1 MADKRELSRREL
13 RKKRR
18 IRNQILAYSSFC
30 VILVTL
36 LVGIVLGGRTLY
48 TYIEEKHQEKVLA
61 EELAA
66 MEESMSSAEAEE
78 DETEA
83 EEVVE
88 EYTEDDL
95 LKDMVDA
102 SIGEMSIEDR
112 VAGLFLTTPET
123 LTGVGK
129 VTVAGDG
136 MEKSLAEYA
145 VGGLVFTEKSVS
157 PLSLGQ
163 EKFGE
168 IVSGTVARSK
178 YPLFFILDNGEEVE
192 DVSGYGINMEFEDK
206 SGNESRSVF
215 RTAMLPE
222 LMNETTSEEAAGGL
236 TTALIVADSEEDIVA
251 ACLQAWENGADLLYV
266 PEKFA
271 EAYEGLLA
279 EIQGNSDREG
289 RLRDSM
295 ERIYRMKYA
304 NRANVEGE

>member
-13 RKKRR
+13 RRKRR
-18 IRNQILAYSSFC
+18 IRNQILAYISFC
-30 VILVTL
+30 VILVLL

-48 TYIEEKHQEKVLA
+48 THIEEKRQEKALA

-66 MEESMSSAEAEE
+66 MEESMSNAEAEE

-83 EEVVE
+83 EDVVE

-102 SIGEMSIEDR
+102 SIGEMTVEDR

-157 PLSLGQ
+157 PTSLGKD
-163 EKFGE
+163 KFGE

-192 DVSGYGINMEFEDK
+192 NVSDYGINMEFEDK

-222 LMNETTSEEAAGGL
+222 LMNETTSEEAAQGI
-236 TTALIVADSEEDIVA
+236 TTALILAENEEDIVA

-266 PEKFA
+266 PDRFA

-279 EIQGNSDREG
+279 EIQGNEDREG

>member
-13 RKKRR
+13 RRKRR
-18 IRNQILAYSSFC
+18 IRNQILAYISFC
-30 VILVTL
+30 VILVLL

-48 TYIEEKHQEKVLA
+48 THIEEKRQEKALA

-66 MEESMSSAEAEE
+66 MEESMSNAEAEE

-83 EEVVE
+83 EDVVE

-136 MEKSLAEYA
+136 MEKSLSEYA

-157 PLSLGQ
+157 PASLGE

-168 IVSGTVARSK
+168 IVSGTVTRSK

-192 DVSGYGINMEFEDK
+192 NVSAYGINMEFEDK
-206 SGNESRSVF
+206 SGNETRSVF

-222 LMNETTSEEAAGGL
+222 LMNETASEEAAQGIE
-236 TTALIVADSEEDIVA
+236 TALILAESEEDIVA
-251 ACLQAWENGADLLYV
+251 GCLQAWENGADMLYV
-266 PEKFA
+266 PEKFS
-271 EAYEGLLA
+271 EAYEGMVA
-279 EIQGNSDREG
+279 EIQGNEDREG
-289 RLRDSM
+289 RLRDSL
-295 ERIYRMKYA
+295 ERIYRIKYA
-304 NRANVEGE
+304 NRANVENE

>member
-13 RKKRR
+13 RRKRR
-18 IRNQILAYSSFC
+18 IRNQILAYISFC
-30 VILVTL
+30 VILVLL

-48 TYIEEKHQEKVLA
+48 THIEEKRQEKALA

-66 MEESMSSAEAEE
+66 MEESMSNAEAEE

-83 EEVVE
+83 EDVVE

-102 SIGEMSIEDR
+102 SIGEMTVEDR

-157 PLSLGQ
+157 PSSLGKD
-163 EKFGE
+163 KFGE

-192 DVSGYGINMEFEDK
+192 NVSDYGINMEFEDK

-222 LMNETTSEEAAGGL
+222 LMNETTSEEAAQGI
-236 TTALIVADSEEDIVA
+236 TTVLILAENEEDIVA

-266 PEKFA
+266 PDRFA

-279 EIQGNSDREG
+279 EIQGNEDREG

>member
-13 RKKRR
+13 RRKRR
-18 IRNQILAYSSFC
+18 IRNQILAYVSFC
-30 VILVTL
+30 VILTAL
-36 LVGIVLGGRTLY
+36 LLGVILGGRALY
-48 TYIEEKHQEKVLA
+48 MHINEKRQEKALA

-102 SIGEMSIEDR
+102 SIGEMSVEDR

-157 PLSLGQ
+157 PSALGK

-178 YPLFFILDNGEEVE
+178 YPLFFILDSGEEVE
-192 DVSGYGINMEFEDK
+192 NLSDYGINMEFEDK
-206 SGNESRSVF
+206 SGNESQSVF

-222 LMNETTSEEAAGGL
+222 LMNGTTSEEAAQGL
-236 TTALIVADSEEDIVA
+236 TTALIVAGSEEDIVA

-266 PEKFA
+266 PDRFA

-279 EIQGNSDREG
+279 EIQGNEDREG

-304 NRANVEGE
+304 NRANVEDE

>member
-1 MADKRELSRREL
+1 MADNRELSRREL
-13 RKKRR
+13 RRKRR
-18 IRNQILAYSSFC
+18 IRNQILAYISFC
-30 VILVTL
+30 VILVLL

-48 TYIEEKHQEKVLA
+48 THIEEKRQEKALA

-66 MEESMSSAEAEE
+66 MEESMSNAEAEE

-83 EEVVE
+83 EDVVE

-222 LMNETTSEEAAGGL
+222 LMNETTSEEAAQGI
-236 TTALIVADSEEDIVA
+236 TTALILAENEEDIVA

-266 PEKFA
+266 PDRFA

-279 EIQGNSDREG
+279 EIQGNEDREG

>member
-30 VILVTL
+30 VILVAL

-66 MEESMSSAEAEE
+66 MEESMSSVEAEE

-145 VGGLVFTEKSVS
+145 VGG
-157 PLSLGQ
+157 Q
-163 EKFGE
+163 EQ
-168 IVSGTVARSK
+168 VPAVL
-178 YPLFFILDNGEEVE
+178 YPG
-192 DVSGYGINMEFEDK
+192 
-206 SGNESRSVF
+206 
-215 RTAMLPE
+215 
-222 LMNETTSEEAAGGL
+222 
-236 TTALIVADSEEDIVA
+236 
-251 ACLQAWENGADLLYV
+251 
-266 PEKFA
+266 
-271 EAYEGLLA
+271 
-279 EIQGNSDREG
+279 
-289 RLRDSM
+289 
-295 ERIYRMKYA
+295 
-304 NRANVEGE
+304 

>member
-13 RKKRR
+13 RRKRR
-18 IRNQILAYSSFC
+18 IRNQILAYISFC
-30 VILVTL
+30 VILVLL

-48 TYIEEKHQEKVLA
+48 THIEEKRQEKALA

-66 MEESMSSAEAEE
+66 MEESMSNAEAEE

-83 EEVVE
+83 EDVVE

-102 SIGEMSIEDR
+102 SIGEMTVEDR

-157 PLSLGQ
+157 PSSLGKD
-163 EKFGE
+163 KFGE

-192 DVSGYGINMEFEDK
+192 NVSDYGINMEFEDK

-222 LMNETTSEEAAGGL
+222 LMNETTSEEAAQGI
-236 TTALIVADSEEDIVA
+236 TTALILAENEEDIVA

-266 PEKFA
+266 PDRFA

-279 EIQGNSDREG
+279 EIQGNEDREG